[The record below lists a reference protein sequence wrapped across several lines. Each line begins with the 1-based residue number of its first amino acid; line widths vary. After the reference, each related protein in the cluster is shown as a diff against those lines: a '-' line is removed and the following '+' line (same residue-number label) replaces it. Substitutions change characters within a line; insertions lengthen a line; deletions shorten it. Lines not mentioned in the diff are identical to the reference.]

1 MKKRILICANSL
13 VVGGI
18 ETSLITLLHLID
30 QKKYDIT
37 LLLEDKT
44 GIYLKDVPKYI
55 NIIDY
60 NLKKDG
66 NVIIRKIVNRLKLIK
81 TIIKYNNKFDIAI
94 NYTTYTLASSI
105 IVRNVC
111 KNNSLWIHTDYFC
124 QNSNT
129 AKEFFRKIKAHK
141 FKNLVFVSQSALE
154 NYKKNMYPNNNLI
167 CCRNYI
173 DINKINALAKEK
185 IALKKDEFLFINV
198 SRHDDDSKKLGRIV
212 KASAILKNKG
222 YHFKVLLIG
231 DGPDNLKYKS
241 LTKELDLEDRVIF
254 LGFIKNPYPY
264 YKISDAVILSSDYE
278 GYPVVFSEAL
288 ALNKPIITTDVSDA
302 KLIIG
307 DKYGIIVEKDEKS
320 IATAM
325 ESMLNNKFK
334 FKKFN
339 IDKFNQEVLDK
350 INDILGD
357 NNEI

>member
-1 MKKRILICANSL
+1 MKKRILICANNL
-13 VVGGI
+13 DIGGI
-18 ETSLITLLHLID
+18 ETSLITLLHLLD
-30 QKKYDIT
+30 PKKFDIT
-37 LLLEDKT
+37 LLLEEKK
-44 GIYLKDVPKYI
+44 GVYLKDVPKYI

-66 NVIIRKIVNRLKLIK
+66 NIIIRKITNRLKLIK
-81 TIIKYNNKFDIAI
+81 TIIKYKDKFDTAI

-105 IVRNVC
+105 IVRHVC
-111 KNNSLWIHTDYFC
+111 KNNCLWIHTDYYC
-124 QNSNT
+124 LNANT
-129 AKEFFRKIKAHK
+129 AKEFFMTRKVNK

-154 NYKKNMYPNNNLI
+154 NYRKNMNSHNNLI

-173 DINKINALAKEK
+173 DVDKIKKLAQEKINFT
-185 IALKKDEFLFINV
+185 KDDFLFINV
-198 SRHDDDSKKLGRIV
+198 SRHDDDAKKLGRII
-212 KASAILKNKG
+212 KASAILKEKG
-222 YHFKVLLIG
+222 YNFKCLLIG

-264 YKISDAVILSSDYE
+264 YKISDTVILSSDYE

-307 DKYGIIVEKDEKS
+307 DKYGIIVDRDEKS
-320 IATAM
+320 IAIGM
-325 ESMLNNKFK
+325 ESMLNGKFK

-339 IDKFNQEVLDK
+339 IDKFNKEVLDK